1 MLPSGRVTTVK
12 QYIRLDGRSPF
23 ERWLDG
29 LENSVAARVVTVV
42 TRITQGNFS
51 SVKGVGGGVF
61 ESRIDVGPGLRV
73 DFGKDGATIVVLL
86 GGGTKKR
93 QARDIADALACW
105 QDYKRRK

>member
-1 MLPSGRVTTVK
+1 MTTVK

-23 ERWLDG
+23 ELWLGG
-29 LENSVAARVVTVV
+29 LGDSAAARVITAVS
-42 TRITQGNFS
+42 RITQGNFS

-61 ESRIDVGPGLRV
+61 ESRIDFGPGLRV
-73 DFGKDGATIVVLL
+73 YFGKDGATIVVLL

>member
-1 MLPSGRVTTVK
+1 MTTIK
-12 QYIRLDGRSPF
+12 EYIRLDGRSPF
-23 ERWLDG
+23 ELWMDG
-29 LENSVAARVVTVV
+29 LDDSAAARVVTALS
-42 TRITQGNFS
+42 RIAQGNFS

-61 ESRIDVGPGLRV
+61 ESRIDFGLGLRV
-73 DFGKDGATIVVLL
+73 YFSKDGATIVVLL